1 MAAVVTGAAKLI
13 GQYIEGAEKKKT
25 KTLAINCL

>member
-13 GQYIEGAEKKKT
+13 GQYIEGAEKKK
-25 KTLAINCL
+25 KTRAINCL

>member
-25 KTLAINCL
+25 LAINCL

>member
-13 GQYIEGAEKKKT
+13 GQYIEGAEKKIKNPE
-25 KTLAINCL
+25 INCL